1 MLSHEENELLTGTG
15 PRTAMGEVMRRYWI
29 PAGWSAK
36 LPSRMARRCASVYWA
51 KISWRSATAT
61 AGSGP
66 LDEYCPHRRAAL
78 CFGRNEGYGLRC
90 VYHDWKFA
98 VDGACVDQMNDRAR
112 HRYGAVASD
121 RGNERQHA

>member
-1 MLSHEENELLTGTG
+1 LDPGGLAREIAEPDGSPVRVRLL
-15 PRTAMGEVMRRYWI
+15 GEDLVAFRDSDGRI
-29 PAGWSAK
+29 
-36 LPSRMARRCASVYWA
+36 
-51 KISWRSATAT
+51 
-61 AGSGP
+61 GP
-66 LDEYCPHRRAAL
+66 LDEYCPHRRASL
-78 CFGRNEGYGLRC
+78 WFGRNEGYGLRC